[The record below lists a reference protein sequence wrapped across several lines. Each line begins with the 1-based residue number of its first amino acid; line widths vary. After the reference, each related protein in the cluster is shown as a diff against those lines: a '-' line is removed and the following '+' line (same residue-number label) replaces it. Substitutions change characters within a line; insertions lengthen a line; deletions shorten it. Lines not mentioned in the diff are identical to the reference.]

1 MSAPFVHL
9 HLHSEYSLADSTIRI
24 AELVKRCVAL
34 GQPAVALT
42 DIDNLFATVKFYKA
56 AEAAGLKPIIGADI
70 GLADGNEAASRM
82 TLLCRDRSGYL
93 TLSRLLSRAW
103 MEGHRVDGVV
113 VRPQWLREDN
123 GGLFALA
130 GRHSLAGRLA
140 TSSRHELA
148 EAWLADWQGSFGD
161 RLHLELTRTGRDG
174 EEAFNTFAL
183 HAATKR
189 GIAVIAS
196 NDARFLDA
204 DGFEAHEA
212 RVCISTGRV
221 LDDPKRPKDYSP
233 EQYLKSSQQM
243 AELFADIPD
252 AISNAVALATRCNVE
267 LKLGQYALPAFPV
280 PSEHTIES
288 WLRKQSREGLARRL
302 EKAPLAQGKS
312 REVYD
317 ARLETELGVILT
329 MGFPGY
335 FLIVADFI
343 NWAKRHDIPVGPGR
357 GSGAGSLVA
366 WALGITDLDPLPY
379 DLLFERFLNPE
390 RVSMPDFDIDFCMDR
405 RDEVID
411 YVARKYGRDKVSQ
424 IITYGT
430 MAAKAVVRDTGRV
443 LGHPYGFVDS
453 IAKLIPMTL
462 GICLDDA
469 LGESEAARKNPTL
482 ASTELIERYRSED
495 DVRDLLDLA
504 RSLEDLTRNAGKHA
518 GGVVIAPSP
527 LSDFCPLFAEHDG
540 QGRGKSPVTQ
550 FDKDDV
556 EAIGLVKFDF
566 LGLRTLTIID
576 WAVKAINKRRQAS
589 VSLLPLAGRG
599 GALANQGSRDDER
612 LSAMREGRGA
622 ERGGPAPEKR
632 RPDEGAPQAPLDI
645 TTLPL
650 DDTATYE
657 LFTRGDSVAV
667 FQFESRGMRELLK
680 RARPD
685 TFEDIIALAAL
696 FRPGPLGSGMDKDW
710 VDRKHGN
717 AAVSYAHPLLE
728 PVLAPTYG
736 VIVYQEQVMQIA
748 QVLAGYSL
756 GGADLL
762 RRAMGKKNATE
773 MAKERAKFEDG
784 CAQRGIAT
792 RVASPIFDLMEK
804 FAEYGFNKSHSAA
817 YALVAYQTAWLKV
830 HYPAEFMAAVLSSD
844 MDNTDKVVGF
854 LDEAR
859 VMGLTVLPPD
869 VDASAYL
876 FEAIDLPRPDL
887 PTHVT
892 SQASPVRHM
901 SGLAADQSA
910 AVASDSRAAHP
921 CAATTIRYGLGAV
934 KGVGRGACEAIVQA
948 RRAGPFVDLLDFC
961 KRVDSGKLN
970 RRALEALAQAGALD
984 RLGKNRA
991 SLMLQ
996 LPEVLKATDQLAR
1009 ERAAGQCSLFGGG
1022 LSGERMPGNAEA
1034 ATPALHIDLP
1044 ETDEWPLAQLLNGER
1059 DTLGH
1064 YLSGHP
1070 FDPYRE
1076 ELRGLVGHDLGDLER
1091 IWEARPESARGGW
1104 RPELDTIVAG
1114 QVVAMRKKGDSQMFV
1129 QIEDGRGRLE
1139 CAFFGETYSEFAAL
1153 IARDRLLVLQG
1164 GLREDA
1170 FSGGFAFKVQRCWD
1184 YAQVCTRF
1192 SQRLAIRL
1200 DLRVPGSWQRV
1211 DALLARQR
1219 PGQTP
1224 LRLDLLRDGVA
1235 GTLDLNGTQ
1244 SVRVDA
1250 DLVGTLRAQPGV
1262 RAVKL
1267 TLGKPWGN

>member
-1 MSAPFVHL
+1 MSARFVHL

-24 AELVKRCVAL
+24 GELVKRCATL

-42 DIDNLFATVKFYKA
+42 DLDNLFAAVKFYKA
-56 AEAAGLKPIIGADI
+56 AEGAGLKPIIGADV
-70 GLADGNEAASRM
+70 GLADGNETASRM
-82 TLLCRDRSGYL
+82 TLLCRDRGGYL

-103 MEGHRVDGVV
+103 LEGHRVDGVV
-113 VRPQWLREDN
+113 LRPEWLREDN

-130 GRHSLAGRLA
+130 GRHSLGGRLA
-140 TSSRHELA
+140 IGGRHELA
-148 EAWLADWQGSFGD
+148 EAWIADWQSVLDD
-161 RLHLELTRTGRDG
+161 RLHLELTRSRRDG
-174 EEAFNTFAL
+174 EDAFNAFAL
-183 HAATKR
+183 HASSKR
-189 GIAVIAS
+189 GLAVVAS
-196 NDARFLDA
+196 NDARFLDR

-212 RVCISTGRV
+212 RVCIASGRV
-221 LDDPKRPKDYSP
+221 LDDPKRPRDYSE
-233 EQYLKSSQQM
+233 EQYLKSSEEM

-252 AISNAVALATRCNVE
+252 AIDNAVALATRCNVE
-267 LKLGQYALPAFPV
+267 LKLGEYALPAFPV

-288 WLRKQSREGLARRL
+288 WLRNSAREGLEKRL
-302 EKAPLAQGKS
+302 EKAPLAAGKS
-312 REVYD
+312 RQDYD
-317 ARLETELGVILT
+317 ERLEIELGVILK

-343 NWAKRHDIPVGPGR
+343 NWAKDHGIPVGPGR

-411 YVARKYGRDKVSQ
+411 YVAAKYGRDRVSQ

-430 MAAKAVVRDTGRV
+430 MAAKAVVRDSGRV
-443 LGHPYGFVDS
+443 LGHPYGFVDG
-453 IAKLIPMTL
+453 IAKLIPNTL
-462 GICLDDA
+462 GISLDDA
-469 LGESEAARKNPTL
+469 LGNTDAAKQNPML
-482 ASTELIERYRSED
+482 ASADLIDRYRTED

-504 RSLEDLTRNAGKHA
+504 LSLEDLTRNAGKHA

-540 QGRGKSPVTQ
+540 EGRGRNPVTQ

-556 EAIGLVKFDF
+556 EAVGLVKFDF

-576 WAVKAINKRRQAS
+576 WAVKAINLRRAA
-589 VSLLPLAGRG
+589 AG
-599 GALANQGSRDDER
+599 E
-612 LSAMREGRGA
+612 
-622 ERGGPAPEKR
+622 
-632 RPDEGAPQAPLDI
+632 APLDI
-645 TTLPL
+645 TALEL
-650 DDTATYE
+650 DDKLSYE
-657 LFTRGDSVAV
+657 LFARGDTVAV

-680 RARPD
+680 RAKPD

-696 FRPGPLGSGMDKDW
+696 FRPGPLGSGMDREW

-717 AAVSYAHPLLE
+717 TEVSYPHPLLE
-728 PVLAPTYG
+728 PVLSPTYG

-748 QVLAGYSL
+748 QVLAGYTL
-756 GGADLL
+756 GGADML
-762 RRAMGKKNATE
+762 RRAMGKKKPEE
-773 MAKERAKFEDG
+773 MAKERAKFEAG
-784 CAQRGIAT
+784 CAERGIPAKQ
-792 RVASPIFDLMEK
+792 ASPIFDLMEK

-844 MDNTDKVVGF
+844 MDNTDKIVGF

-859 VMGLTVLPPD
+859 TMGLEVLPPD
-869 VDASAYL
+869 VDASAYM
-876 FEAIDLPRPDL
+876 FEAKDAR
-887 PTHVT
+887 
-892 SQASPVRHM
+892 
-901 SGLAADQSA
+901 
-910 AVASDSRAAHP
+910 
-921 CAATTIRYGLGAV
+921 TIRYGLGAV
-934 KGVGRGACEAIVQA
+934 KGVGRGACEAIVEA
-948 RRAGPFVDLLDFC
+948 RRAGPFDDLLDFC

-970 RRALEALAQAGALD
+970 RRALEALTQAGALD

-1009 ERAAGQCSLFGGG
+1009 ERDAGQVSLFGGF
-1022 LSGERMPGNAEA
+1022 EA
-1034 ATPALHIDLP
+1034 AAPALHLDLS
-1044 ETDEWPLAQLLNGER
+1044 EADEWPLAQLLAGER
-1059 DTLGH
+1059 ETLGH

-1070 FDPYRE
+1070 FDPYRD
-1076 ELRGLVGHDLGDLER
+1076 ELRGLVGNDLGELDR
-1091 IWEARPESARGGW
+1091 IWENRPESARSGW
-1104 RPELDTIVAG
+1104 RPELEVVVAG
-1114 QVVAMRKKGDSQMFV
+1114 QVVGLRKKGDSQMFV

-1139 CAFFGETYSEFAAL
+1139 CAFFAETYGEFASL
-1153 IARDRLLVLQG
+1153 LARDRLLIVQG

-1170 FSGGFAFKVQRCWD
+1170 FSGGFALRAQRCWE
-1184 YAQVCTRF
+1184 YSQVCAKH
-1192 SQRLAIRL
+1192 SQRLSMRL
-1200 DLRVPGSWQRV
+1200 DLRVPGTWQRV
-1211 DALLARQR
+1211 DALLAKNR

-1224 LRLDLLRDGVA
+1224 IRLDLLRA
-1235 GTLDLNGTQ
+1235 GAAGMLDLNGSQ

-1267 TLGKPWGN
+1267 TLAKPWAGS